1 MISFS
6 GWQEFNEH
14 NELLLGELV
23 SLFIHS
29 LIHLFIRQ
37 GFSV

>member
-6 GWQEFNEH
+6 GWQELNEH
-14 NELLLGELV
+14 NELLLIELV
-23 SLFIHS
+23 GFIHS